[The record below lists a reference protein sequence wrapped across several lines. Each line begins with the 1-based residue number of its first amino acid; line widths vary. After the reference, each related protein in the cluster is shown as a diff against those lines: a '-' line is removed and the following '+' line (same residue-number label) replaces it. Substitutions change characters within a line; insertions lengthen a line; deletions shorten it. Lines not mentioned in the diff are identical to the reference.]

1 MIDSE
6 SEEAV
11 FSDIHYLNGLRCTF
25 LNYFPSATDDMLW
38 VRNPFLVPEKS
49 DTMSVQDYESLTDI
63 TTDLAMK
70 QKCDQAPLNEF

>member
-1 MIDSE
+1 
-6 SEEAV
+6 
-11 FSDIHYLNGLRCTF
+11 
-25 LNYFPSATDDMLW
+25 MLW